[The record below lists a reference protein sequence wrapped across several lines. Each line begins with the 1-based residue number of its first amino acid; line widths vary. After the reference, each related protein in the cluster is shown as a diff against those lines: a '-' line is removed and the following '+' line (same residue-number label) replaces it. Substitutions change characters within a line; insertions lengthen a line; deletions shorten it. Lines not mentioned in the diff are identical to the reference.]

1 MTKKSQS
8 IFSTETQLVY
18 ETVVN
23 GNQGVL
29 LLEKGKPQFL
39 NSTLKQVMATN
50 EKYFATNLQIS
61 KKFAK
66 DIIGTSHGAPYF
78 FMDLVFVPIESYNR
92 SVILY
97 ISLNHVKRFVDE
109 ESNENETVLELTYG
123 VKVRLAMKESPVIKR
138 IANASFL
145 KDQYVLRKQP
155 MIRRKNE
162 EEKNFEIIKEHG
174 NVYYTNKKTES

>member
-1 MTKKSQS
+1 MTKKLQI
-8 IFSTETQLVY
+8 IFSTETQLAY
-18 ETVVN
+18 ETVVK
-23 GNQGVL
+23 GNQGVIL
-29 LLEKGKPQFL
+29 FEKGNARFL
-39 NSTLKQVMATN
+39 NCTLKQIMAAN
-50 EKYFATNLQIS
+50 EKYYATNLQIS

-97 ISLNHVKRFVDE
+97 IALNHVKRFADE

-145 KDQYVLRKQP
+145 KDKYVLRKQSI
-155 MIRRKNE
+155 MQRKNE
-162 EEKNFEIIKEHG
+162 EEKNSEIIKERG
-174 NVYYTNKKTES
+174 NVYYTSK

>member
-1 MTKKSQS
+1 MTKKMQS

-29 LLEKGKPQFL
+29 LFEKGQPQFL
-39 NSTLKQVMATN
+39 NCTLKQVMATN
-50 EKYFATNLQIS
+50 EKYYATNLQIS

-78 FMDLVFVPIESYNR
+78 FMDLVFVPIESYKR
-92 SVILY
+92 TVILY

-109 ESNENETVLELTYG
+109 ESSENETVLELTYG

-138 IANASFL
+138 VANASLL
-145 KDQYVLRKQP
+145 KDQYVLRKKTMVQ
-155 MIRRKNE
+155 RNNE
-162 EEKNFEIIKEHG
+162 GEKNFEIVKEHG
-174 NVYYTNKKTES
+174 NVYYTKKGFEN